1 MKGLIHENFLLQTTE
16 AVRLYHDY
24 AAQQPIL
31 DYHTHL
37 PPDEIAADRRWD
49 NISQV
54 WLNGDHYKWRQMR
67 ANGIS
72 ERFCTGDAGD
82 REKFD
87 AFASILPYLLR
98 NPLYHWCHLELARY
112 FDLDHLLLSS
122 KTADAVWERTSAVLR
137 GGLSARALIE
147 RSNVVAV
154 CTSDDPID
162 SLEHHAAIAADPTFR
177 ARILPTWRPGRVMA
191 FGDAPAWNAYV
202 ERLAA
207 STGKDITRFDDLVA
221 ALAVRLDAFHQAG
234 CRLADQALAVAL
246 YAPASA
252 RDIAASFD
260 RLRSGSTLSA
270 GECDQLTTAL
280 LLELGRLYCEKG
292 WTLQIRIG
300 AMRNTNDAMFALLGP
315 DSGYDAMGD
324 RTYGE
329 ALARFLNALYSAGHL
344 PKTILYNVNPRD
356 FEMLASLLACFED
369 GSVPGKMQLGPAWW
383 FLDQKD
389 GMERQLEAI
398 SQIGSLRRF
407 VGMVADS
414 RSFLSFSRHEYF
426 RRILCNVLGTDMATG
441 LLPRDFE
448 LVGALVED
456 VCFGNAE
463 RYFGFEL
470 AGRGQPA
477 GVPGNTQEPAVP
489 APALR

>member
-1 MKGLIHENFLLQTTE
+1 MRPLIHEHFLLQSDE
-16 AVRLYHDY
+16 ARRLYHDY

-37 PPDEIAADRRWD
+37 PPDEIAADRRWE

-67 ANGIS
+67 AGGIA
-72 ERFCTGDAGD
+72 ERCCTGDATD

-87 AFASILPYLLR
+87 AFAGILPYLLR

-112 FDLDHLLLSS
+112 FAIDDLLLSA
-122 KTADAVWERTSAVLR
+122 KTAPEVWERTGAVLR
-137 GGLSARALIE
+137 GGLSARSLIE

-154 CTSDDPID
+154 CTSDDPVD
-162 SLEHHAAIAADPTFR
+162 TLEHHATLAADPTF
-177 ARILPTWRPGRVMA
+177 AASILPTWRPGKVLA
-191 FGDAPAWNAYV
+191 FADAAAWNDYAA
-202 ERLAA
+202 RLEA
-207 STGKDITRFDDLVA
+207 SAGVAITTFEDLVA
-221 ALAVRLDAFHQAG
+221 ALAVRVRAFHRAG
-234 CRLADQALAVAL
+234 CRLADTALAVAL
-246 YAPASA
+246 FAPASA

-260 RLRSGSTLSA
+260 RLRTGTALLPLEA
-270 GECDQLTTAL
+270 DQLTTAL
-280 LLELGRLYCEKG
+280 LLAMGRLYREQG
-292 WTLQIRIG
+292 WTMQVRIG
-300 AMRNTNDAMFALLGP
+300 ALRNTNDAMFAALGP

-324 RTYGE
+324 PTY
-329 ALARFLNALYSAGHL
+329 ALPLSRFLNALYAAGDL

-356 FEMLASLLACFED
+356 TEMLASLLACFED

-414 RSFLSFSRHEYF
+414 RSFLSFTRHEYF
-426 RRILCNVLGTDMATG
+426 RRILCNVLGSDMAAG

-456 VCFGNAE
+456 VSFRNAAS
-463 RYFGFEL
+463 YFGFEL
-470 AGRGQPA
+470 PGRGPA
-477 GVPGNTQEPAVP
+477 AASAEA
-489 APALR
+489 AHHEPALR